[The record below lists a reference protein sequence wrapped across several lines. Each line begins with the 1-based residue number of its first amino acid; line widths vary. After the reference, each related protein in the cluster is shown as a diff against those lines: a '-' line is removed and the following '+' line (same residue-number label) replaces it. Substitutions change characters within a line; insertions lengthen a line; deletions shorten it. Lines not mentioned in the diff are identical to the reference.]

1 MNVRPILMILLFL
14 IFVVFSGCLSQDN
27 SRIESLEK
35 EVQDLNNQIKNIE
48 KQQTE
53 PLPTS
58 PDIASINVT
67 NENSEI
73 NKTDEIGETNA
84 TDEFIKTDYTYET
97 HEINETLIIQQLLY
111 VSSEMKTPSYWGEGR
126 YELTNFKVKI
136 INQQYSPVS
145 IKSQVISDNKIL
157 EEESFTLRKAASSY
171 VFYNE
176 KKHFINNTDVILR
189 LYVQSYKPI
198 DYKFKIVSDIN

>member
-1 MNVRPILMILLFL
+1 MNIRPILIIFLFL

-27 SRIESLEK
+27 NKIASLEK
-35 EVQDLNNQIKNIE
+35 EVQDLKNQMNNIE

-58 PDIASINVT
+58 PDIASINAT
-67 NENSEI
+67 NENNEI
-73 NKTDEIGETNA
+73 NITDEVGETNA
-84 TDEFIKTDYTYET
+84 TDEFIKINFT
-97 HEINETLIIQQLLY
+97 HEKDEINETLIIQQLLY
-111 VSSEMKTPSYWGEGR
+111 VSSEMKIPRYWSEGR

-145 IKSQVISDNKIL
+145 IKSQVISDNQTL
-157 EEESFTLRKAASSY
+157 EEESFTLIKAASSY
-171 VFYNE
+171 VFFNE
-176 KKHFINNTDVILR
+176 KNYFINNTDVILR

-198 DYKFKIVSDIN
+198 DYKFKIVSNLN